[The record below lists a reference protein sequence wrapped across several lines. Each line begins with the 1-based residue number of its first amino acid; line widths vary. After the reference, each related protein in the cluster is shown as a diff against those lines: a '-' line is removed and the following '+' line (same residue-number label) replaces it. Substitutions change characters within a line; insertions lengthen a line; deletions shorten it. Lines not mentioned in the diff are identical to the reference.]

1 MRRTTRRRAAAIL
14 AVSCLA
20 AATLLAGC
28 ASNRKKDERSADQM
42 YADAMEDFNSSN
54 WAASIKSFEEIQAR
68 YPFGRIAQQSQ
79 INEAYAQYKS
89 GDTEQSLQTIERFL
103 KQYPDQ
109 PAVDYMLY
117 LRGVVNFSSKVGFFG
132 WLTDQDPSE
141 RDPKALR
148 DAYDAFREL
157 LDRFP
162 NSKYAE
168 DARLRSG
175 WLINAMAD
183 YEIHVARYYYRRGAW
198 LAAANRAQGAIR
210 QYDAARASEEGL
222 GIMIAAYDKLGLTQQ
237 RDDARRVMEA
247 NFPNSRF
254 AREDAIVEPVK
265 PWYRVW

>member
-1 MRRTTRRRAAAIL
+1 MPVLRTRSAAALL
-14 AVSCLA
+14 AVACFSAL
-20 AATLLAGC
+20 TLLAGC
-28 ASNRKKDERSADQM
+28 STAKKKDDRSAEQM
-42 YADAMEDFNSSN
+42 YTEAMDDFNGGSWDS
-54 WAASIKSFEEIQAR
+54 SIKQFDAIQAR

-79 INEAYAQYKS
+79 INEAYAQYRQ

-103 KQYPDQ
+103 KQYPDH
-109 PAVDYMLY
+109 PALDYMLY
-117 LRGVVNFSSKVGFFG
+117 LRGLVNFSSKVGFWG
-132 WLTDQDPSE
+132 WVTQQDPSE

-175 WLINAMAD
+175 WLINAMGD
-183 YEIHVARYYYRRGAW
+183 YEVHVARYYYRRGAW
-198 LAAANRAQGAIR
+198 LAAANRAQGAIK
-210 QYDAARASEEGL
+210 QYDAARSSEEAF

-247 NFPNSRF
+247 NFPNSKY
-254 AREDAIVEPVK
+254 AREDAIIEPIK
-265 PWYRVW
+265 PWYQIW